1 MIVVLKCLNR
11 FYVAIHKNLAPTN
24 GTSSMSDSAAVI
36 GPKNPDDRQ
45 SPTTKYARLDLS
57 ICNFD
62 PHLRI
67 IHINDT
73 LGSHISE

>member
-1 MIVVLKCLNR
+1 
-11 FYVAIHKNLAPTN
+11 
-24 GTSSMSDSAAVI
+24 MSDSAAVI

-45 SPTTKYARLDLS
+45 SPATKYARLDLS